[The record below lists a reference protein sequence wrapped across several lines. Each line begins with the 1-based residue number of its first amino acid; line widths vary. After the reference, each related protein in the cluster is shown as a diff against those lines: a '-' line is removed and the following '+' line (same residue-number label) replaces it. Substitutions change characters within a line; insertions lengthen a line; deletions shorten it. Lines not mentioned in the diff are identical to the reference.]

1 MIKKFFS
8 CSIVLVWVC
17 TVLSSCTKDVD
28 FNQANDLVLEPIVAS
43 DLIFFKADATEFFVN
58 NTELVTVKD
67 SVIIDLFNREFFV
80 DYVVRAE
87 FVFEVTNS
95 INRSSNVTVEFFNS
109 NDQKQHGFSI
119 TALASPNN
127 TDVVKTHTEIFENQI
142 LDALKASNKVVL
154 TMQVLAGGDPL
165 NNNTPGRIQLKSK
178 GVFYTSI
185 DVSE

>member
-1 MIKKFFS
+1 MIKKFL
-8 CSIVLVWVC
+8 IH
-17 TVLSSCTKDVD
+17 VLSSVLLCLAIVSCTKEVD
-28 FNQANDLVLEPIVAS
+28 FDQANDLVLEPIVAS
-43 DLIFFKADATEFFVN
+43 DLIFFKADATEFFVD
-58 NTELVTVKD
+58 NTELVTVRD

-80 DYVVRAE
+80 DYVVKAE

-95 INRSSNVTVEFFNS
+95 INRSSNVSIEFFDA
-109 NDQKQHGFSI
+109 NDQKRHGFSI

-127 TDVVKTHTEIFENQI
+127 TDIVTTHTEIFENQT

-165 NNNTPGRIQLKSK
+165 NENTPGRVELKSK